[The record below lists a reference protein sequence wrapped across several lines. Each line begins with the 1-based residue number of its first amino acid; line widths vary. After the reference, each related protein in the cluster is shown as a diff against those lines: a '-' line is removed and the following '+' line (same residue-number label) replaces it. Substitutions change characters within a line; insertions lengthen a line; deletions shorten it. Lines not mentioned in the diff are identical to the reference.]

1 MKKTIITLVLALTCL
16 FATAQNHLTEGRRPF
31 AYIGTG
37 SAPSSPTILSG
48 LSGEIGFWGTTKV
61 TSYSLTL
68 DITDYNLS
76 KAETW
81 VGVKPY
87 FTAFDNGKISY
98 MLYFQPKFNTNNFNT
113 RVIELGFNPN
123 YTLNNNMLLGL
134 TVGGQLDK
142 SNEFSPFLGVGLVL
156 LK

>member
-1 MKKTIITLVLALTCL
+1 
-16 FATAQNHLTEGRRPF
+16 
-31 AYIGTG
+31 
-37 SAPSSPTILSG
+37 
-48 LSGEIGFWGTTKV
+48 
-61 TSYSLTL
+61 
-68 DITDYNLS
+68 
-76 KAETW
+76 
-81 VGVKPY
+81 
-87 FTAFDNGKISY
+87 